1 MGLEALFKFLPG
13 ASEVEEKDLPKEKKS
28 SKEERQELEE
38 VKQFMIDQY
47 ENHPLKGM
55 EHLRR
60 AYQKAFIDGYH
71 YLDIGGSPD
80 KLQKVP
86 WGEKER
92 YRSRVNLIKRNQLI
106 SVAKVMKD
114 EPVLR
119 AVPAGISVN
128 DLKTARISNI
138 IFDNLYAQ
146 NEIDLTGKTYIA
158 LKTAYANGT
167 AWFKPAW
174 NPLLKGG
181 DGDIQ
186 ISIHDDFEILP
197 DPSATTW
204 WDMEWCLHAYLQDID
219 KLERLFKGLKGRIK
233 PWHNNPQNQER
244 NIYTMDYYY
253 NNHNSYK
260 NKAFVLEFVSRSEGR
275 YRKGKKAI
283 LINLDIM
290 AKYGDNPYHK
300 FGRFFSMNYVPLIWE
315 PVHGRLHG
323 MSAAD
328 DQIPLNKEVDKICS
342 LTMENIIKTAAFKIG
357 LPMGSSVKATD
368 MESDKVHTF
377 YFNPTGG
384 GRPEVVQVP
393 SMPSYI
399 REYLSFL
406 SGTMQDV
413 GGVHEVSMGQ
423 LPERGSQMSGSAL
436 KLLQDSEMVS
446 HSPVMRSLK
455 STMGIL
461 GQFVLKMAKEYYV
474 EERIINIAGEGRKH
488 EVVKFKNSDL
498 DGAVDVK
505 LQIGSAFNT
514 SAAAKVEGIM
524 SLYEKGIIQDSE
536 KGSKSAKKVLQ
547 ALEFGQIDEVYQLD
561 SAHERRAQWVI
572 ETIVNQRKVPKIEE
586 FDNHEIHIRALEE
599 FMLNP
604 DFEEKEEEL
613 KNIFRERWKRHKE
626 LLAQQQQQQQPGG
639 DTPPPPPP
647 GGAEA
652 GPAMPSAE
660 VNENMMLASGPP
672 QGGGMPV
679 EEGMQ

>member
-1 MGLEALFKFLPG
+1 
-13 ASEVEEKDLPKEKKS
+13 
-28 SKEERQELEE
+28 
-38 VKQFMIDQY
+38 
-47 ENHPLKGM
+47 
-55 EHLRR
+55 
-60 AYQKAFIDGYH
+60 
-71 YLDIGGSPD
+71 
-80 KLQKVP
+80 
-86 WGEKER
+86 
-92 YRSRVNLIKRNQLI
+92 
-106 SVAKVMKD
+106 
-114 EPVLR
+114 
-119 AVPAGISVN
+119 
-128 DLKTARISNI
+128 
-138 IFDNLYAQ
+138 
-146 NEIDLTGKTYIA
+146 
-158 LKTAYANGT
+158 
-167 AWFKPAW
+167 
-174 NPLLKGG
+174 
-181 DGDIQ
+181 
-186 ISIHDDFEILP
+186 
-197 DPSATTW
+197 
-204 WDMEWCLHAYLQDID
+204 
-219 KLERLFKGLKGRIK
+219 
-233 PWHNNPQNQER
+233 
-244 NIYTMDYYY
+244 
-253 NNHNSYK
+253 
-260 NKAFVLEFVSRSEGR
+260 
-275 YRKGKKAI
+275 
-283 LINLDIM
+283 
-290 AKYGDNPYHK
+290 
-300 FGRFFSMNYVPLIWE
+300 
-315 PVHGRLHG
+315 
-323 MSAAD
+323 
-328 DQIPLNKEVDKICS
+328 
-342 LTMENIIKTAAFKIG
+342 
-357 LPMGSSVKATD
+357 
-368 MESDKVHTF
+368 
-377 YFNPTGG
+377 
-384 GRPEVVQVP
+384 
-393 SMPSYI
+393 
-399 REYLSFL
+399 
-406 SGTMQDV
+406 MQDV